1 MTSLKTT
8 VFEWSK
14 SGYRVLSRR
23 WIFLTIGAW
32 LGFFFFSLLGK
43 NHNFSIY
50 IVIRIKNEN
59 CEFLQNLCTDF
70 AAALQKKI
78 TA

>member
-14 SGYRVLSRR
+14 SAYRVLSRR

-32 LGFFFFSLLGK
+32 IGFFFFSPLGK
-43 NHNFSIY
+43 NHKFL
-50 IVIRIKNEN
+50 KNEN
-59 CEFLQNLCTDF
+59 WEFLQNLCTDF